1 MDRFRSLKADLR
13 DAALAT
19 SANVYS
25 NQTHALNQRRGA
37 YHHPTFLTHQTA
49 RKVKLIYMSDPK
61 NRLAVALDYPD
72 AYQAMKLVDS
82 LGQTCQWFKVGMELY
97 YAAGNDMIRQL
108 RDRGFDVFLD
118 LKLHD
123 IPNTVAGA
131 VRSATKAGA
140 SLLTIHASGGAAMM
154 TAAAEAAKA
163 PGSPRLLAVTV
174 LTSMDAA
181 QLAGTGIT
189 ASPADQV
196 LRLAK
201 LARQSGIDGFV
212 CSAEEVASVRAATGS
227 DALLVIPGIR
237 PTGADIGDQKRIA
250 TPTQAIAQGA
260 SMLVVGRPITQA
272 ADPGAVAEN
281 ILDEIAQAEASQR
294 K

>member
-1 MDRFRSLKADLR
+1 M
-13 DAALAT
+13 
-19 SANVYS
+19 
-25 NQTHALNQRRGA
+25 
-37 YHHPTFLTHQTA
+37 P
-49 RKVKLIYMSDPK
+49 DPK
-61 NRLAVALDYPD
+61 DRLAVALDYPD

-140 SLLTIHASGGAAMM
+140 SLLTIHASGGSAVM

-174 LTSMDAA
+174 LTSMDAS
-181 QLAGTGIT
+181 QLVATGVT
-189 ASPADQV
+189 VSPAEQV
-196 LRLAK
+196 LRLAN
-201 LARQSGIDGFV
+201 LATQSGIDGFV
-212 CSAEEVASVRAATGS
+212 CSAEEVAAVRAATGPDS
-227 DALLVIPGIR
+227 LLVIPGIR
-237 PTGADIGDQKRIA
+237 PAGAAIGDQKRIA
-250 TPTQAIAQGA
+250 TPAQAIAHGA

-272 ADPGAVAEN
+272 KDPAAAAEA
-281 ILDEIAQAEASQR
+281 ILEEIAKAIQPGQN
-294 K
+294 

>member
-1 MDRFRSLKADLR
+1 ML
-13 DAALAT
+13 
-19 SANVYS
+19 
-25 NQTHALNQRRGA
+25 
-37 YHHPTFLTHQTA
+37 
-49 RKVKLIYMSDPK
+49 DPK
-61 NRLAVALDYPD
+61 DRLAVALDHPD

-97 YAAGNDMIRQL
+97 YAAGNDIIRQL

-140 SLLTIHASGGAAMM
+140 SLLTIHASGGSAMM

-181 QLAGTGIT
+181 QLAATGIT

-196 LRLAK
+196 LKLAK

-212 CSAEEVASVRAATGS
+212 CSAEEVAAVRAATGPQT
-227 DALLVIPGIR
+227 LLVIPGIR
-237 PTGADIGDQKRIA
+237 PAGAAIDDQKRIA
-250 TPTQAIAQGA
+250 TPSQAIAQGA

-272 ADPGAVAEN
+272 KDPAAAAED
-281 ILDEIAQAEASQR
+281 ILNEIAQAETSL
-294 K
+294 KK

>member
-1 MDRFRSLKADLR
+1 MH
-13 DAALAT
+13 DAK
-19 SANVYS
+19 S
-25 NQTHALNQRRGA
+25 
-37 YHHPTFLTHQTA
+37 
-49 RKVKLIYMSDPK
+49 
-61 NRLAVALDYPD
+61 RLAVALDYPN
-72 AYQAMKLVDS
+72 AHQAMKLVDS

-97 YAAGNDMIRQL
+97 YSAGNDIVRQL

-131 VRSATKAGA
+131 VRSVTQTGA
-140 SLLTIHASGGAAMM
+140 ALLTIHASGGAAMM

-174 LTSMDAA
+174 LTSMDTT

-212 CSAEEVASVRAATGS
+212 CSAEEVASVRAATGP
-227 DALLVIPGIR
+227 DTLLVIPGIR
-237 PTGADIGDQKRIA
+237 PTGAALGDQKRVA
-250 TPTQAIAQGA
+250 TPAQAIAHGA
-260 SMLVVGRPITQA
+260 SLLVVGRPITQA
-272 ADPGAVAEN
+272 PDPAAAAEA
-281 ILDEIAQAEASQR
+281 ILDEIAKAHST
-294 K
+294 

>member
-1 MDRFRSLKADLR
+1 ML
-13 DAALAT
+13 
-19 SANVYS
+19 
-25 NQTHALNQRRGA
+25 
-37 YHHPTFLTHQTA
+37 
-49 RKVKLIYMSDPK
+49 DPK
-61 NRLAVALDYPD
+61 DRLAVALDYPD

-97 YAAGNDMIRQL
+97 YAAGNDIIRQL

-140 SLLTIHASGGAAMM
+140 SLLTIHASGGPAMM

-181 QLAGTGIT
+181 QLEATGIT

-196 LRLAK
+196 LKLAK

-212 CSAEEVASVRAATGS
+212 CSAEEVAAVRAATGPQT
-227 DALLVIPGIR
+227 LLVIPGIR
-237 PTGADIGDQKRIA
+237 LAGAAIDDQKRIA
-250 TPTQAIAQGA
+250 TPSQAIAQGA
-260 SMLVVGRPITQA
+260 SMLVIGRPITQA
-272 ADPGAVAEN
+272 KDPAAAAED
-281 ILDEIAQAEASQR
+281 ILNEIAQAETSL
-294 K
+294 KK

>member
-1 MDRFRSLKADLR
+1 ML
-13 DAALAT
+13 
-19 SANVYS
+19 
-25 NQTHALNQRRGA
+25 
-37 YHHPTFLTHQTA
+37 
-49 RKVKLIYMSDPK
+49 DPK
-61 NRLAVALDYPD
+61 DRIAVALDYPD

-97 YAAGNDMIRQL
+97 YAAGNDIIRQL

-140 SLLTIHASGGAAMM
+140 SLLTIHASGGSAMM

-181 QLAGTGIT
+181 QLAATGIT

-196 LRLAK
+196 LKLAK

-212 CSAEEVASVRAATGS
+212 CSAEEVAAVRAATGPQT
-227 DALLVIPGIR
+227 LLVIPGIR
-237 PTGADIGDQKRIA
+237 LAGAAIDDQKRIA
-250 TPTQAIAQGA
+250 TPSQAIAQGA

-272 ADPGAVAEN
+272 KDPAAAAED
-281 ILDEIAQAEASQR
+281 ILNEIAQSETSL
-294 K
+294 KK

>member
-1 MDRFRSLKADLR
+1 MPNA
-13 DAALAT
+13 
-19 SANVYS
+19 
-25 NQTHALNQRRGA
+25 
-37 YHHPTFLTHQTA
+37 
-49 RKVKLIYMSDPK
+49 K

-131 VRSATKAGA
+131 VRSATEAGA
-140 SLLTIHASGGAAMM
+140 SLLTIHASGGSAMM
-154 TAAAEAAKA
+154 TAAADAAKA

-181 QLAGTGIT
+181 QLTGTGVT
-189 ASPADQV
+189 ASPAEQV
-196 LRLAK
+196 LRLAN
-201 LARQSGIDGFV
+201 LATQSGIDGFV
-212 CSAEEVASVRAATGS
+212 CSAEEVAAVRAATGPNT
-227 DALLVIPGIR
+227 LLVIPGIR
-237 PTGADIGDQKRIA
+237 PAGAAIGDQKRIA
-250 TPTQAIAQGA
+250 TPAQAIAQGA

-272 ADPGAVAEN
+272 ADPGAAAEA
-281 ILDEIAQAEASQR
+281 ILDEIAKAHSM
-294 K
+294 